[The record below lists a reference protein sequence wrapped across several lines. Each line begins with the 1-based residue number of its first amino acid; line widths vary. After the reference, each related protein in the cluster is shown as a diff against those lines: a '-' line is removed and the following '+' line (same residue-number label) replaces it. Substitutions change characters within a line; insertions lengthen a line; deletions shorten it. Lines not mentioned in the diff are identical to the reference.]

1 MSIASWLTSSISV
14 ASVTGSPDAFG
25 KPTYGSPVAVAA
37 RIEQQRTLVRKS
49 NGEEAV
55 ANHVIYT
62 STAIALTDRIWLPG
76 ANTSLADQSNLPAT
90 VVSTPDKSG
99 ARTLYKVML

>member
-1 MSIASWLTSSISV
+1 MSIGGWLTSSISV
-14 ASVTGSPDAFG
+14 ASVTSTDGYG
-25 KPTYGSPVAVAA
+25 KPTYGAPTAVPA
-37 RIEQQRTLVRKS
+37 RIEQHRTLVRKS

-62 STAIALTDRIWLPG
+62 LTPINLTDRLWLPG

-90 VVSTPDKSG
+90 VDSSPDKTG
-99 ARTLYKVML
+99 ARTLYKVTL